1 MSVIVERPK
10 KKVYGI
16 HHHSDSPEFMF
27 SGELITSEA
36 YLNMK
41 VNEPWKNSEFI
52 LKDMETG
59 EKLVSAK
66 KDPIYFNT
74 AKPLKVYRRHIATSR
89 RRNLGDKTAVIPVGH
104 PVQARMKLSNGFFDK
119 AELPE
124 DDSRFTF
131 EPDEYLGE
139 LPAGS
144 VRLSQGFQSKVSSR
158 VYWEVELKAPKS
170 SDLIHATLDI
180 YKVYGNSAPHPLNRE
195 NELVFQ
201 KSFDELPEVGGK
213 DIRITD
219 GGEGIGSFFATYKM
233 KAFLTLQNAAGNIC
247 CHTFEMPL
255 KPVDPAK
262 GSAGVDAK

>member
-1 MSVIVERPK
+1 MSVTVERSK

-16 HHHSDSPEFMF
+16 YHRTDSPEFMF
-27 SGELITSEA
+27 TGELTTSEA
-36 YLNMK
+36 YLSMK
-41 VNEPWKNSEFI
+41 VNDAWKKSEFI

-66 KDPIYFNT
+66 KDPIRFNT
-74 AKPLKVYRRHIATSR
+74 AKPLKVYRKHIATSR
-89 RRNLGDKTAVIPVGH
+89 RRNLGDKTAVMPIGH
-104 PVQARMKLSNGFFDK
+104 PVQARMKLTNGFFDK

-139 LPAGS
+139 LPVGS
-144 VRLSQGFQSKVSSR
+144 VRLTQGFYSKVSSK
-158 VYWEVELKAPKS
+158 VFWEVELKAPKS

-180 YKVYGNSAPHPLNRE
+180 YKVRPKTGPHSFNRDT
-195 NELVFQ
+195 ELVFQ

-213 DIRITD
+213 DIRITED
-219 GGEGIGSFFATYKM
+219 GEYLGPYFTTYTM
-233 KAFLTLQNAAGNIC
+233 KAFLTLQNTAGNIC
-247 CHTFEMPL
+247 CYTFEMPL

-262 GSAGVDAK
+262 GSAGAAAK